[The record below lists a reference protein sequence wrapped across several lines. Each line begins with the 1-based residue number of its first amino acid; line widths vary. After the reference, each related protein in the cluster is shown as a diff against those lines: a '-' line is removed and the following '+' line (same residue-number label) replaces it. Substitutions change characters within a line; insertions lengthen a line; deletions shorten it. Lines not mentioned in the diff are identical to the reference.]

1 MKRED
6 YNLIKSEIN
15 RLLRQIDSSFEDDC
29 TYSKDASIV
38 RDVANLR
45 YVVHCLYNDLIH

>member
-1 MKRED
+1 MKRKD
-6 YNLIKSEIN
+6 YKLFKNEIN
-15 RLLRQIDSSFEDDC
+15 CLLKQIDLSFESDC